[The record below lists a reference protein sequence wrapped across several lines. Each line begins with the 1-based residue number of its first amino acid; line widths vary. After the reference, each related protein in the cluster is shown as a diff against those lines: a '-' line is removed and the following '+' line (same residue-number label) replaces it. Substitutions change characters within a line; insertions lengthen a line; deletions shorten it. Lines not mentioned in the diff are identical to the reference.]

1 MILNNIYEYELNF
14 KVTRK
19 AFMCMPTLSLESNSG
34 AQAASSKND
43 HPGRQ
48 RDFSAL

>member
-1 MILNNIYEYELNF
+1 MYEYDLGF

-19 AFMCMPTLSLESNSG
+19 VFMCMPTLSLESNSG
-34 AQAASSKND
+34 ALAASCKNH

-48 RDFSAL
+48 HDLSAF